1 MRRILVGVWG
11 KDASKYVGRSM
22 TLYRDPA
29 VAFGGLAGRRHSRQP
44 HERHHRGQDG
54 RAAGHARR
62 KAPFKIKPLVNMK
75 NKLTDL
81 NNHLFAQ
88 LERLSDE
95 DLSGE
100 QIADEV
106 KRADAVVAVA
116 DQIVRNADLQLK
128 AVTILAN
135 HGARVESAF
144 DHARRSAAAHPC
156 GGANVSWCDQCE
168 ARCCAGRGR
177 SLQGCALQGEG
188 RRVKGRRSSTAPR
201 KWRGWKLTA

>member
-1 MRRILVGVWG
+1 
-11 KDASKYVGRSM
+11 
-22 TLYRDPA
+22 
-29 VAFGGLAGRRHSRQP
+29 
-44 HERHHRGQDG
+44 
-54 RAAGHARR
+54 
-62 KAPFKIKPLVNMK
+62 MK

-95 DLSGE
+95 ELTGE

-135 HGARVESAF
+135 HGARVAPHLTMLEKAEAPALVAVPSA
-144 DHARRSAAAHPC
+144 
-156 GGANVSWCDQCE
+156 SWCDQCE
-168 ARCCAGRGR
+168 AR
-177 SLQGCALQGEG
+177 
-188 RRVKGRRSSTAPR
+188 VSSEEAARCGSPHC
-201 KWRGWKLTA
+201 KAKAAA